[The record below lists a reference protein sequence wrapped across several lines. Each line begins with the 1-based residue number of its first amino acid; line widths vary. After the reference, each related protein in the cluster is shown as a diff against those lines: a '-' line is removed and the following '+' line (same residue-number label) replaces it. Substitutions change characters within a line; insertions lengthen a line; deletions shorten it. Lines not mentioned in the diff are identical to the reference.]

1 MKIWRLKD
9 KNCKS
14 NYDHSK
20 HLRDEYEDAKYD
32 IKIQNMG
39 EQSEKCRSFRMC
51 LNISGYWLKQVGI
64 VIGIG
69 NPW

>member
-1 MKIWRLKD
+1 MKIKD

-32 IKIQNMG
+32 IKNTKYG
-39 EQSEKCRSFRMC
+39 DRVKNVDLFRMC

-64 VIGIG
+64 VMGIG